1 MRTSNGTGAGAMRSR
16 TVIALAA
23 ATLLAAACQS
33 LDVTN
38 PNSPTEQSVL
48 TDANGV
54 LALGVGIQQQYAQ
67 GYINYLVPDA
77 LVTDEWGTKSRS
89 LLSYQTLLTGG
100 PNFDKS
106 FDVVSAPY
114 TTTYRI
120 ALTADNIIKSAPG
133 VGLSAGTQAGLVALA
148 RLMRA
153 MALGNALQLYQ
164 QLPVNYVI
172 TGATP
177 QPRAVALDTV
187 IALLEQAR
195 TGVTSLSDADLS
207 GLKSRVLGPGFD
219 LKNTIDAMLA
229 RFYLIRGSYQ
239 QAIDAAA
246 RVNQGVLSVL
256 TYPSPTTNPIWSL
269 GINAQYVAGLHSFTT
284 QANAADPRPAYW
296 LATATHPAANPV
308 DSTLDE
314 LKKYST
320 QNEPIPVYLPAET
333 LLIQAEGYARLN
345 NSAQALVFLNQE
357 RTAKS
362 WPIDQPAAGLPALT
376 TADVPT
382 QNALLQAIAYERR
395 YELYGQIVRW
405 EDMRRLPQPWNN
417 ALSMSWLPIPQSEC
431 LSNPNAKP
439 FCT

>member
-1 MRTSNGTGAGAMRSR
+1 MRSR
-16 TVIALAA
+16 TVLALAA
-23 ATLLAAACQS
+23 ATLLLSACQS
-33 LDVTN
+33 LDVKN

-106 FDVVSAPY
+106 FDVVSLPY
-114 TTTYRI
+114 STTYRI
-120 ALTADNIIKSAPG
+120 ALTADNISKSAPG
-133 VGLSAGTQAGLVALA
+133 VGLSAGTQAGLIALA
-148 RLMRA
+148 RLIRA

-164 QLPVNYVI
+164 QLPVNYVVS
-172 TGATP
+172 GATP

-195 TGVTSLSDADLS
+195 AGVASLSDTDLS

-229 RFYLIRGSYQ
+229 RYYLIRGSYQ

-256 TYPSPTTNPIWSL
+256 TYPSPTTNPIWNL

-284 QANAADPRPAYW
+284 QAQAGDPRPAYW
-296 LATATHPAANPV
+296 LNTATHPAANP
-308 DSTLDE
+308 DSALDE

-320 QNEPIPVYLPAET
+320 QNEAIPAYLPAEM

-345 NSAQALVFLNQE
+345 NTAQALVFLNQE
-357 RTAKS
+357 RTARS

-382 QNALLQAIAYERR
+382 QNALLQVIAYERR

-405 EDMRRLPQPWNN
+405 EDMRRLPQPWAN
-417 ALSMSWLPIPQSEC
+417 ALSMPWLPIPQSEC